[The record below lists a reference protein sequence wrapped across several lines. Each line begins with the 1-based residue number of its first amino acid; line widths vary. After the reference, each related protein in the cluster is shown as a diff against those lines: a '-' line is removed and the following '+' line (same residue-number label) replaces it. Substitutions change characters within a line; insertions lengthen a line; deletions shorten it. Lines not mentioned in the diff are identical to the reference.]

1 VLASETFADVKR
13 STETPLFVD
22 WDRRQVGPWSPA
34 TTRHLFTHMPRLGRF
49 APCVRRIRHGSEQPM
64 SEMLLREALANVT
77 SGGWTDDERIEKVV
91 GYQQTNMTA
100 SAFFSERVL
109 VGGRAAIFQ
118 SRGDHPHP
126 RFAKILDDRPHS
138 EAAKVPRPTRWHRRL
153 RRVHGE
159 RHVVRPHCNMKYNTQ
174 CAARNV

>member
-1 VLASETFADVKR
+1 
-13 STETPLFVD
+13 
-22 WDRRQVGPWSPA
+22 
-34 TTRHLFTHMPRLGRF
+34 
-49 APCVRRIRHGSEQPM
+49 M

-126 RFAKILDDRPHS
+126 HPRFGMGDHRHGDSHRGFRALSTALSRSLSSASCQWPS
-138 EAAKVPRPTRWHRRL
+138 GARAEAAALPGSPSRPLPALCPRGCGFQLTASSRYMCFS
-153 RRVHGE
+153 V
-159 RHVVRPHCNMKYNTQ
+159 K
-174 CAARNV
+174 